1 MRYPERITKRYNAPI
16 SEDGNVARARG
27 NLPHDFPDRAIRD
40 ALLNG
45 QTLRALLRD
54 VAPDLADR
62 LDYSRVESVP
72 PTYLLDDWR
81 KRDNDILLRLPF
93 IDPAD
98 GREILICILVEHQS
112 TADPAMPLRLL
123 VYAVLFWEREWKQWE
138 DGHERGAP
146 LRLTPVI
153 PVVLHTG
160 AEPWDS
166 NRTLADLFEV
176 PDQVRP
182 FLPQWVMP
190 LWDLPEHPTQEL
202 LDSREAFWQA
212 LAVARSSQAPPDE
225 FLAVVRQIFER
236 LAPLGQQQNVY
247 WHELLRMVLGW
258 SLYRRPPR
266 EHPTLIQ
273 AARDAL
279 ADGQLQQEIQ
289 QMSTQLEKTWS
300 EELTEREAQGVRE
313 SLRIILTQ
321 RFTTVAPE
329 VLQRIES
336 ANLEQL
342 KQALPQVLT
351 IQSPE
356 ELVL

>member
-1 MRYPERITKRYNAPI
+1 
-16 SEDGNVARARG
+16 VARARG

-93 IDPAD
+93 RDPAD

-112 TADPAMPLRLL
+112 TTDPAMPLRLL

-190 LWDLPEHPTQEL
+190 LWDLPAHPTQDL

-212 LAVARSSQAPPDE
+212 LAVARASQAPTEE
-225 FLAVVRQIFER
+225 FLAVVRQIFDR
-236 LAPLGQQQNVY
+236 LAPLGHQQNVY

-258 SLYRRPPR
+258 SLYRRPRR

-273 AARDAL
+273 AARDAH
-279 ADGQLQQEIQ
+279 ADNQLQQEIQ
-289 QMSTQLEKTWS
+289 QMSAQLEKTWG
-300 EELTEREAQGVRE
+300 EELEEQYAARLAKQVAEQVAEQVAKREVQTSRDN
-313 SLRIILTQ
+313 LRLILRH
-321 RFTTVAPE
+321 RFSTLAPE
-329 VLQRIES
+329 VLQRIEN